1 MEIADGAIRSREL
14 IHNPGHEPCFLPG
27 YLAQRGVTC
36 IVAGGMG
43 PRAQMLFDQHGI
55 ETIVGISGNIEETL
69 QISEALEILDRPYLF
84 GRHTYNRARIA
95 SLLGEKQQAV
105 DLLHQ
110 AMREG
115 LGFGIYV
122 IQDQDFLPIKD
133 FPPFQEFIK
142 PKG

>member
-1 MEIADGAIRSREL
+1 M
-14 IHNPGHEPCFLPG
+14 
-27 YLAQRGVTC
+27 
-36 IVAGGMG
+36 
-43 PRAQMLFDQHGI
+43 
-55 ETIVGISGNIEETL
+55 
-69 QISEALEILDRPYLF
+69 F
-84 GRHTYNRARIA
+84 GRHTYLRARIA

-115 LGFGIYV
+115 YGFGIPV
-122 IQDQDFLPIKD
+122 IQDQDLLPLKD